1 MVFSPIRKKMQKSVD
16 VSKCGEG
23 GLNAE
28 QAGLEKDVSAGVRE
42 GRCIYFRAGRKLQ
55 RRMEQG

>member
-42 GRCIYFRAGRKLQ
+42 G
-55 RRMEQG
+55 